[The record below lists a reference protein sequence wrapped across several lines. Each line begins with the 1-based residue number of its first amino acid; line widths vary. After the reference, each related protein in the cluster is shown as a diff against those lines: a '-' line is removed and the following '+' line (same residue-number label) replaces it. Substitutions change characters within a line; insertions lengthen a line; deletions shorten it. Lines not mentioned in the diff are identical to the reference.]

1 MSEEKFVVKVG
12 EEDKT
17 IIVKHPT
24 PRVEAEANMHASRV
38 FSKLSKERGDGNDG
52 LLLRAQ
58 LDKFLRDAGLYTDD
72 DIKVISDLSDK
83 ITDLEAKLTA
93 PVSGTKKSEGRT
105 IAIELR
111 RSRYNLLLLLAKRME
126 YDKNTIEHF
135 SENARINYIIVK
147 SLLDENGA
155 QIFKSVED
163 YEFDETGLKEAL
175 DLPIRKIASMSSVY
189 DTDYESKLVENKFLK
204 KYGFCNDEFDL
215 IDSNGNRVNE
225 KGQRVD
231 EEGNLLDESGNLIK
245 VAEKEIGEFL
255 ED

>member
-1 MSEEKFVVKVG
+1 MSEEKFVVKIG
-12 EEDKT
+12 EEDKN
-17 IIVKHPT
+17 IVVKHPT
-24 PRVEAEANMHASRV
+24 PRIEAEANMHASRV

-83 ITDLEAKLTA
+83 ITEYEKKLTDGG
-93 PVSGTKKSEGRT
+93 VKKSEGRT

-111 RSRYNLLLLLAKRME
+111 RARYNLLLLLAKRME

-155 QIFKSVED
+155 PIFKNIED

>member
-1 MSEEKFVVKVG
+1 MSEEKFVVKIG
-12 EEDKT
+12 EEDKN
-17 IIVKHPT
+17 IVVKHPT
-24 PRVEAEANMHASRV
+24 PRIEAEANMHASRV

-83 ITDLEAKLTA
+83 IAEYEKKLTDGG
-93 PVSGTKKSEGRT
+93 VKKSEGRT

-111 RSRYNLLLLLAKRME
+111 RARYNLLLLLAKRME

-155 QIFKSVED
+155 PIFKNVED